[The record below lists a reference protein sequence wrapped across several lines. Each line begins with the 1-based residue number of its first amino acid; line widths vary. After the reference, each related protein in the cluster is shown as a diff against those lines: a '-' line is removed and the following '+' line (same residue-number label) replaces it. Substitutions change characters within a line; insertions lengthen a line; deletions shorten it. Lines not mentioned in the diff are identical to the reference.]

1 MTMLPSITIYTDKLP
16 PDVGGCAN
24 GPVVRI
30 RTKYRDDAG
39 IHAHEAEH
47 VEQWS
52 VGVLIGVLA
61 AFMLAYIPEFAHWAI
76 WWPVALTA
84 GCALHPLA
92 YLFPRYRLWAEAR
105 AYRIQ
110 LKHYPDDRSRLFA
123 GFIATRY
130 NLKISVEQSLEALKK

>member
-1 MTMLPSITIYTDKLP
+1 MRYPSLTIYTDKLP

-39 IHAHEAEH
+39 IHAHENEH
-47 VEQWS
+47 VRQWWT
-52 VGVLIGVLA
+52 GVLLGGLAVLA
-61 AFMLAYIPEFAHWAI
+61 IASTSSEWSAY
-76 WWPVALTA
+76 WPVVLCV
-84 GCALHPLA
+84 GFALHPLA
-92 YLFPRYRLWAEAR
+92 YGLLPRYRLWAEAR

-130 NLKISVEQSLEALKK
+130 NLKISAEKALETLKG

>member
-1 MTMLPSITIYTDKLP
+1 MTLPSITIYTDNLP
-16 PDVGGCAN
+16 TDVGGCAN

-30 RTKYRDDAG
+30 RTRYRDDTG

-47 VEQWS
+47 VRQWY

-61 AFMLAYIPEFAHWAI
+61 ALAISSTSSEWSAY
-76 WWPVALTA
+76 WPLALSA

-92 YLFPRYRLWAEAR
+92 YMLLPRYRLWAEAR

-110 LKHYPDDRSRLFA
+110 ASCYPDDRTRLFA
-123 GFIATRY
+123 GFLASRY
-130 NLKISVEQSLEALKK
+130 GLTVSVDDAEAAIRG

>member
-1 MTMLPSITIYTDKLP
+1 MRYPALTIYTDNLP

-30 RTKYRDDAG
+30 RTRYRNDAG

-47 VEQWS
+47 VRQWY
-52 VGVLIGVLA
+52 VGVLIGAAAALA
-61 AFMLAYIPEFAHWAI
+61 ISSIPSAWSAYWPLA
-76 WWPVALTA
+76 LSA

-92 YLFPRYRLWAEAR
+92 YGLLPRYRLRAEAR

-110 LKHYPDDRSRLFA
+110 LKHYPDDRTRLFA
-123 GFIATRY
+123 GFVASRY
-130 NLKISVEQSLEALKK
+130 GLEITPGEALDAIIKE